1 MFQNFFERPFILILH
16 IVTLLIILVVC
27 CAGIII
33 GAVILGIMGI
43 DVPNLQLI
51 LNIASVPFMFFDHKI
66 VAIIINII
74 VFFLPALIYFQL
86 RKMKK

>member
-1 MFQNFFERPFILILH
+1 MFQNFFQRTFILLLH

-33 GAVILGIMGI
+33 GAVILSIMGI
-43 DVPNLQLI
+43 DAPNLQLI
-51 LNIASVPFMFFDHKI
+51 IDIASVPFMFFEHRI
-66 VAIIINII
+66 AAIILNII

-86 RKMKK
+86 RKKKK